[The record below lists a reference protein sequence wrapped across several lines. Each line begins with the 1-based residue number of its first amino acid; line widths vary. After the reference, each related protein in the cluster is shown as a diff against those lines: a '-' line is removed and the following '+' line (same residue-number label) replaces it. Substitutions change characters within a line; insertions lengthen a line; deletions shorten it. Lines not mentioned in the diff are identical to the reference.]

1 MNKSKI
7 VLLVVVFALTAIQFS
22 CNTTV
27 KDKKVEELNVE
38 STKVDVDV
46 EATPKNS
53 VKTDESN
60 TSTGD
65 IRIAYVNTDTLM
77 ANYNYYMDAV
87 KKIETYEKQLKRQY
101 ETKAEKLK
109 QDYEAYISQ
118 GKAGM
123 LTLQQQKD
131 TEAKLTQQQNDLMLM
146 EQNMTQESG
155 LKRQEISGKVTQA
168 IVDFLD
174 GYRIEN
180 GYTFILQY
188 GSMSGLLSA
197 DPSFDITTEVV
208 ERLNRKYDFERNH

>member
-1 MNKSKI
+1 MNRSKI
-7 VLLVVVFALTAIQFS
+7 ALLIVVFTITAIQFS
-22 CNTTV
+22 CNTAI
-27 KDKKVEELNVE
+27 KENKVEN
-38 STKVDVDV
+38 
-46 EATPKNS
+46 
-53 VKTDESN
+53 SN
-60 TSTGD
+60 TESKDAVVETAPEASIETEVSSTSNMGD
-65 IRIAYVNTDTLM
+65 MKIAYVNTDTLM
-77 ANYNYYMDAV
+77 TKYNYYMDAV
-87 KKIETYEKQLKRQY
+87 KKIEAYEKQLRRQY

-109 QDYEAYISQ
+109 QDYETYVSQ

-155 LKRQEISGKVTQA
+155 MKRQEISGKVTQA
-168 IVDFLD
+168 IVDFLN

-197 DPSFDITTEVV
+197 DPSYDITKEVV
-208 ERLNRKYDFERNH
+208 ERLNRKYDFERSH